1 MTEFAGQSVH
11 TAGELAVYKNSRAQS
26 FRYRHHHQVAAP
38 VHDAFWILAPLETI
52 DNTLSQMG
60 EIMQK
65 ASLAVTGGLHIDSE
79 IAADVRWPKCLG
91 DVREQKDKGYAT
103 WHEINRLI
111 TEGLVQR
118 A

>member
-1 MTEFAGQSVH
+1 MNFP
-11 TAGELAVYKNSRAQS
+11 AQS
-26 FRYRHHHQVAAP
+26 GGADMLRIAAIAATEAGIQVAAP

-65 ASLAVTGGLHIDSE
+65 ASLAVTGGLQIDSE

-91 DVREQKDKGYAT
+91 DVRGQKDKGYAT
-103 WHEINRLI
+103 WNEINWLI